1 MRWLRVDERDVSNI
15 IGANP
20 DVIKRI
26 PVVKYRK
33 KGSSIPSSS
42 PLHQQQP
49 QEIAQ
54 PSLAGPHSSS
64 PIPPPKPARLAS
76 PLTTSPG
83 PNKPTRTGSSPG
95 PNKPS
100 RTGSSPGPSK
110 PPRSLSISS
119 TSSVHIPSFS
129 PENEIELDE
138 DDAICVI
145 CLNRYIDGENL
156 RRLHCLHHFHKK
168 VFGLGLICSALMSG

>member
-20 DVIKRI
+20 DVIKSI

-33 KGSSIPSSS
+33 KGSVSSIS
-42 PLHQQQP
+42 PYQNQP

-54 PSLAGPHSSS
+54 PSVVGPHPSS

-76 PLTTSPG
+76 PLT
-83 PNKPTRTGSSPG
+83 
-95 PNKPS
+95 
-100 RTGSSPGPSK
+100 SPGPSK
-110 PPRSLSISS
+110 PTRNTFSPGPPKPPRALSISS
-119 TSSVHIPSFS
+119 MGSPSYS
-129 PENEIELDE
+129 PTVFLDTRAENEIELDE

-145 CLNRYIDGENL
+145 CLNRYVDGENL

-168 VFGLGLICSALMSG
+168 VWGRAVNWDSVLMNG